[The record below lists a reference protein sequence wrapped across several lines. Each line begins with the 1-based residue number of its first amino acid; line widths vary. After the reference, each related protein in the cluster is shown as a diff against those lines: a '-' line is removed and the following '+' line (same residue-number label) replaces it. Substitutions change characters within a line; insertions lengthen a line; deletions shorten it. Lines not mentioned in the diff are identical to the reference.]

1 MEKENNMATTEIKDT
16 FYKLIDLVSKE
27 ITDDLRNNTLRGD
40 SMFKTILA
48 AYNLYMTN
56 TCYDPQCIYDIEEKE
71 DVIYCLKEYNVTM
84 AQMVDIFTNANV
96 NTPYF
101 TFAEENY
108 KPVVFKTINQ
118 LKEKLIKKMK
128 FVITHIF
135 VYENDSVVYKEIFKE
150 YVGTL
155 F

>member
-1 MEKENNMATTEIKDT
+1 MEKKNNMATTEIKDT

-48 AYNLYMTN
+48 AYNLYMIN
-56 TCYDPQCIYDIEEKE
+56 TCYDPQCIYNIEEKE

-108 KPVVFKTINQ
+108 KPVVFETINQ

-128 FVITHIF
+128 YIITHIF

>member
-27 ITDDLRNNTLRGD
+27 ITDDLKNNTLRGD

-48 AYNLYMTN
+48 AYNLYMIN
-56 TCYDPQCIYDIEEKE
+56 TCYDPQCIYNIEEKE

-108 KPVVFKTINQ
+108 KPVVFETINQ

>member
-48 AYNLYMTN
+48 AYNLYMIN
-56 TCYDPQCIYDIEEKE
+56 TCYDPQCIYNIEEKE

-84 AQMVDIFTNANV
+84 AQMVDIFMNADV

>member
-1 MEKENNMATTEIKDT
+1 MEKKNNMATTEIKDT
-16 FYKLIDLVSKE
+16 FYKLINLVSKE
-27 ITDDLRNNTLRGD
+27 ITDDLKNNTLRGD

-48 AYNLYMTN
+48 AYNLYMIN

-84 AQMVDIFTNANV
+84 AQMVDIFTNADV

-108 KPVVFKTINQ
+108 KPLVFETINQ

>member
-1 MEKENNMATTEIKDT
+1 MEKENNMTTTEIKDT

-27 ITDDLRNNTLRGD
+27 ITDDLKNNTLRGD

-71 DVIYCLKEYNVTM
+71 DVIHCLKEYNVTM
-84 AQMVDIFTNANV
+84 AQMVDIFMNANV

-108 KPVVFKTINQ
+108 KPLVFKTINQ

>member
-16 FYKLIDLVSKE
+16 FYKLINLVSKE
-27 ITDDLRNNTLRGD
+27 ITDDLKNNTLRGD
-40 SMFKTILA
+40 SMFNTILA
-48 AYNLYMTN
+48 AYNLYMIN
-56 TCYDPQCIYDIEEKE
+56 TCYDPQCIYNIEEKE

>member
-27 ITDDLRNNTLRGD
+27 ITDDLKNNTLRGD

-48 AYNLYMTN
+48 AYNLYMIN
-56 TCYDPQCIYDIEEKE
+56 TCYDPQCIYNIEEKE
-71 DVIYCLKEYNVTM
+71 DVIYCLREYNVTM

-108 KPVVFKTINQ
+108 KPVVFETINQ

>member
-1 MEKENNMATTEIKDT
+1 MEKKNNMATTEIKDT
-16 FYKLIDLVSKE
+16 FYKLINLVSKE
-27 ITDDLRNNTLRGD
+27 ITDDLKNNTLRGD

-48 AYNLYMTN
+48 AYNLYMIN
-56 TCYDPQCIYDIEEKE
+56 TRYDPQCIYDIEEKE

-84 AQMVDIFTNANV
+84 AQMVDIFTNADV

-108 KPVVFKTINQ
+108 KPVVFETINQ

>member
-16 FYKLIDLVSKE
+16 FYKLINLVSKE
-27 ITDDLRNNTLRGD
+27 ITDDLKNNTLRGD

-48 AYNLYMTN
+48 AYNLYMIN
-56 TCYDPQCIYDIEEKE
+56 TCYDPQCIYNIEEKE

-108 KPVVFKTINQ
+108 KPVVFETINQ

-128 FVITHIF
+128 YIITHIF

>member
-27 ITDDLRNNTLRGD
+27 ITDDLKNNTLRGD

-48 AYNLYMTN
+48 AYNLYMIN
-56 TCYDPQCIYDIEEKE
+56 TCYDPQCIYNIEEKE

>member
-56 TCYDPQCIYDIEEKE
+56 TCYDPQCIYNIEEKE

>member
-16 FYKLIDLVSKE
+16 FYKLINLVSKE
-27 ITDDLRNNTLRGD
+27 ITDDLKNNTLRGD

-48 AYNLYMTN
+48 AYNLYMIN
-56 TCYDPQCIYDIEEKE
+56 TCYDPQCIYNIEEKE

-101 TFAEENY
+101 TFTQDND
-108 KPVVFKTINQ
+108 KPVVFETINQ

-128 FVITHIF
+128 YIITHIF
-135 VYENDSVVYKEIFKE
+135 VYENDSVVYKDIFKE

>member
-1 MEKENNMATTEIKDT
+1 
-16 FYKLIDLVSKE
+16 
-27 ITDDLRNNTLRGD
+27 
-40 SMFKTILA
+40 
-48 AYNLYMTN
+48 
-56 TCYDPQCIYDIEEKE
+56 
-71 DVIYCLKEYNVTM
+71 
-84 AQMVDIFTNANV
+84 MVDIFTNANV

-108 KPVVFKTINQ
+108 KPVVFETINQ

-128 FVITHIF
+128 YVITHIF
-135 VYENDSVVYKEIFKE
+135 IYENDSVVYKDIFKE

>member
-1 MEKENNMATTEIKDT
+1 MEKKNNMATTEIKDT

-27 ITDDLRNNTLRGD
+27 ITDDLKNNTLRGD

-48 AYNLYMTN
+48 AYNLYMIN
-56 TCYDPQCIYDIEEKE
+56 TCYDPQCIYNIEEKE

-84 AQMVDIFTNANV
+84 AQMVDIFMNADV

>member
-27 ITDDLRNNTLRGD
+27 ITDDLKNNTLRGD

-71 DVIYCLKEYNVTM
+71 DVIYCLREYNVTM

>member
-27 ITDDLRNNTLRGD
+27 ITDDLKNNTLRGD

-48 AYNLYMTN
+48 AYNLYMIN
-56 TCYDPQCIYDIEEKE
+56 TCYDPQCIYNVEEKE

-135 VYENDSVVYKEIFKE
+135 VYENDSVVYKDIFKE

>member
-27 ITDDLRNNTLRGD
+27 ITDDLKNNTLKGD

-56 TCYDPQCIYDIEEKE
+56 TCYDPQCIYNIEEKE

-128 FVITHIF
+128 YIITHIF

>member
-16 FYKLIDLVSKE
+16 FYKLINLVSKE
-27 ITDDLRNNTLRGD
+27 ITDDLKNNTLRGD

-56 TCYDPQCIYDIEEKE
+56 TCYDPQCIYNIEEKE

>member
-27 ITDDLRNNTLRGD
+27 ITDDLKNNTLRGD

-48 AYNLYMTN
+48 AYNLYMIN

-101 TFAEENY
+101 TFGEDNW
-108 KPVVFKTINQ
+108 KPVVFESINQ

-135 VYENDSVVYKEIFKE
+135 VYENDSVVYKDIFKE

>member
-16 FYKLIDLVSKE
+16 FYKLINLVSKE
-27 ITDDLRNNTLRGD
+27 ITDDLKNNTLRGD

-48 AYNLYMTN
+48 AYNLYMIN
-56 TCYDPQCIYDIEEKE
+56 TCYDPQCIYNIEEKE

-108 KPVVFKTINQ
+108 KPVVFETINQ

-128 FVITHIF
+128 YIITHIF
-135 VYENDSVVYKEIFKE
+135 VYENDSVVYKDIFKE

>member
-1 MEKENNMATTEIKDT
+1 MEKKNNMTTTEIKDT
-16 FYKLIDLVSKE
+16 FYKLIGLVSKE

-56 TCYDPQCIYDIEEKE
+56 TCYDPQCIYNIEEKE

>member
-27 ITDDLRNNTLRGD
+27 ITDDLKNNTLRGD

-48 AYNLYMTN
+48 AYNLYMIN
-56 TCYDPQCIYDIEEKE
+56 TCYDPQCIYNIEEKE

-108 KPVVFKTINQ
+108 KPVVFETINQ

-128 FVITHIF
+128 YIITHIF
-135 VYENDSVVYKEIFKE
+135 VYENDSVVYKNIFKE

>member
-16 FYKLIDLVSKE
+16 FYKLINLVSKE

-48 AYNLYMTN
+48 AYNLYMIN
-56 TCYDPQCIYDIEEKE
+56 TCYDPQCIYNIEEKE

>member
-16 FYKLIDLVSKE
+16 FYKLINLVSKE
-27 ITDDLRNNTLRGD
+27 ITDDLKNNTLRGD

-48 AYNLYMTN
+48 AYNLYMIN
-56 TCYDPQCIYDIEEKE
+56 TCYDPQCIYNIEEKE

-108 KPVVFKTINQ
+108 KPVVFETINQ

>member
-1 MEKENNMATTEIKDT
+1 MEKKNNMTTTEIKDT

-56 TCYDPQCIYDIEEKE
+56 TCYDPQCIYNIEEKE

>member
-27 ITDDLRNNTLRGD
+27 ITDDLKNNTLRGD

-48 AYNLYMTN
+48 AYNLYMIN

-84 AQMVDIFTNANV
+84 AQMVDIFTNADV

-108 KPVVFKTINQ
+108 KPVVFETINQ

-128 FVITHIF
+128 YVITHIF
-135 VYENDSVVYKEIFKE
+135 IYENDSAVYKDIFKE

>member
-16 FYKLIDLVSKE
+16 FYKLIDLISKE
-27 ITDDLRNNTLRGD
+27 ITDDLKNNTLRGD

-48 AYNLYMTN
+48 AYNLYMIN

-84 AQMVDIFTNANV
+84 AQMVDIFTNADV

-108 KPVVFKTINQ
+108 KPVVFETINQ

-128 FVITHIF
+128 YVITHIF
-135 VYENDSVVYKEIFKE
+135 IYENDSVVYKDIFKE

>member
-1 MEKENNMATTEIKDT
+1 MEKKNNMATTEIKDT
-16 FYKLIDLVSKE
+16 FYKLINLVSKE
-27 ITDDLRNNTLRGD
+27 ITDDLKNNTLRGD

-48 AYNLYMTN
+48 AYNLYMIN
-56 TCYDPQCIYDIEEKE
+56 TRYDPQCIYDIEEKE

-84 AQMVDIFTNANV
+84 AQMVDIFTNADV

-108 KPVVFKTINQ
+108 KPVVFETINQ

-128 FVITHIF
+128 YVITHIF
-135 VYENDSVVYKEIFKE
+135 IYENDSVVYKDIFKE

>member
-27 ITDDLRNNTLRGD
+27 ITDDLKNNTLKGD

-56 TCYDPQCIYDIEEKE
+56 TCYDPQCIYNIEEKE